1 MAQQPVEMILLK
13 QWAEHM
19 GSSVW
24 LMDAE
29 GNLVYYNE
37 PAEQSL
43 GLRFDE
49 AGEINADQL
58 SELFQTSYPDGT
70 AVKTAELPV
79 VVALTKRIPSHAEL
93 RIHNRS
99 GETKDIEVTAL
110 PLLAADQRL
119 LGTMAIFWESVG

>member
-1 MAQQPVEMILLK
+1 MILLK

-24 LMDAE
+24 LMDAD

-37 PAEQSL
+37 PAEQIL

-49 AGEINADQL
+49 AGEINAA
-58 SELFQTSYPDGT
+58 ELADMFKTTYRDGST
-70 AVKTAELPV
+70 VATDDLPV
-79 VVALTKRIPSHAEL
+79 VVALTKRSPSHAEL
-93 RIHNRS
+93 RIQNRV
-99 GETKDIEVTAL
+99 GEAKDIEVTAL

-119 LGTMAIFWESVG
+119 LGTMAIFWETVG

>member
-1 MAQQPVEMILLK
+1 MILLK

-24 LMDAE
+24 LMDFE

-37 PAEQSL
+37 PAEQIL

-49 AGEINADQL
+49 AGEINAAQL
-58 SELFQTSYPDGT
+58 ADLFQTTYPDGS
-70 AVKTAELPV
+70 AVATEDLPV
-79 VVALTKRIPSHAEL
+79 VVALTQRIPSHGRL
-93 RIHNRS
+93 RIQNRA
-99 GETKDIEVTAL
+99 GEAKNIEVTAL

-119 LGTMAIFWESVG
+119 LGTMAIFWESDG

>member
-1 MAQQPVEMILLK
+1 MILLK

-24 LMDAE
+24 LMDSE

-37 PAEQSL
+37 PAEKIL

-49 AGEINADQL
+49 AGEIHADQL
-58 SELFQTSYPDGT
+58 AELFQTSYPDGS
-70 AVKTAELPV
+70 AVATEDLPV
-79 VVALTKRIPSHAEL
+79 VVALTQRVPSHARL
-93 RIHNRS
+93 HIKSRG
-99 GETKDIEVTAL
+99 GESKDIEVTAL

-119 LGTMAIFWESVG
+119 LGTMAIFWETFA

>member
-24 LMDAE
+24 LMDAA

-37 PAEQSL
+37 PAEQIL

-58 SELFQTSYPDGT
+58 AELFQTTYPDGST
-70 AVKTAELPV
+70 VATDQLPV

-93 RIHNRS
+93 RIHNRM

-110 PLLAADQRL
+110 PLVAADQRL
-119 LGTMAIFWESVG
+119 LGTMAIFWETVG

>member
-37 PAEQSL
+37 PAEKIL

-49 AGEINADQL
+49 AGEINAA
-58 SELFQTSYPDGT
+58 ELADTFHTSDPDG
-70 AVKTAELPV
+70 APVAAEELPV
-79 VVALTKRIPSHAEL
+79 VIALTQRVPSHAEL
-93 RIHNRS
+93 RIRNRM
-99 GETKDIEVTAL
+99 GEEKEIAVTAL

-119 LGTMAIFWESVG
+119 LGTMAIFWESAE

>member
-37 PAEQSL
+37 PAEKIL

-49 AGEINADQL
+49 AGEINAAQL
-58 SELFQTSYPDGT
+58 AETFHTSDRDGSPVAT
-70 AVKTAELPV
+70 EDLPV
-79 VVALTKRIPSHAEL
+79 VIALTQRVPSHAEL
-93 RIHNRS
+93 RIRNRM
-99 GETKDIEVTAL
+99 GEEKEIAVTAL

-119 LGTMAIFWESVG
+119 LGTMAIFWESAE